1 MISKTFVS
9 TQNLFD
15 VVEVFVPGISRQ
27 WENLIWWPLYLVN
40 PLSNESLIVLKL
52 SLKQHQ
58 QANEQKENGKQTQLY
73 NQLAGLLNTFQ

>member
-15 VVEVFVPGISRQ
+15 VVEVFVPRISRQ

-52 SLKQHQ
+52 NLKQHQ